1 MPPPFR
7 LMLVR
12 HEKQVIKE
20 NRIAREIQ
28 YAERRQQDYVE
39 AIEREFELAE
49 RAREEFKKQ
58 TALKLAQHL
67 EILEA
72 KKAAKHEK
80 NIGMVSGLVSD
91 LLELSLKIAEYRSLN
106 DNHDLPLKLTR
117 QWKTLFLHEQ
127 PVYKEFEIPADK
139 EKVAPKEELQQIEPE
154 LGLGAALL
162 DDAEFKEYLGGLNE
176 WTYTL
181 ASESQEPP
189 TPASNA
195 ALAVIVDDVLAMS
208 TDVKPVEPSVTL
220 PHGQMKLA
228 ILGKPFSG
236 KSSLASSLAVQH
248 NLKIVDVNALI
259 KEALS

>member
-1 MPPPFR
+1 MQ
-7 LMLVR
+7 VR

-20 NRIAREIQ
+20 NRIARELQ

-80 NIGMVSGLVSD
+80 NIETVCSMVKDLV
-91 LLELSLKIAEYRSLN
+91 ELSLKVSEYRSLN
-106 DNHDLPLKLTR
+106 DNQDLPPKLIR

-127 PVYKEFEIPADK
+127 PVYKDFEIPATK
-139 EKVAPKEELQQIEPE
+139 EKVAPIEEIQIIEPE
-154 LGLGAALL
+154 LGPGIAVL
-162 DDAEFKEYLGGLNE
+162 DDAEFKDYLGGTND
-176 WTYTL
+176 WKYAPPT
-181 ASESQEPP
+181 ESQEQAP
-189 TPASNA
+189 TATNGTL
-195 ALAVIVDDVLAMS
+195 ALIVDDVLTMA
-208 TDVKPVEPSVTL
+208 TEITPIPPSVTL
-220 PHGQMKLA
+220 PQNQLKLA

-236 KSSLASSLAVQH
+236 KTSLALSLASKH

-259 KEALS
+259 KEALT